1 MLCRRLLLCHEKARN
16 PDGGVDDPDLSC
28 RGETIV
34 ISKARRSTKE
44 EIVLNHITLSIVTV
58 SRNASSTIDDCVA
71 SIRHQRV
78 PVEHI
83 IIDGAS
89 QDDTV
94 QRIEHS
100 GATIAHL
107 LSEPD
112 HGMYDAM
119 NKGLALATGEVVGIL
134 NADDFYAHRHVLKEV
149 ARVFSDST
157 VDACYGDVVYIDAAG
172 SGRVVRAWKSCDYEP
187 SLFYR
192 GWMPPHP
199 SFFVRRR
206 IYTKCGGFDLRLGT
220 SADYELMLRLL
231 VRYGCTAKYIPHT
244 LVVMRMGGASNASL
258 QNRIKANRMDRLAW
272 SVNGLRPRPWT
283 LLLKPA
289 SKIGQYVAPRFSDKR
304 VNRWWLDHAHLDAV
318 RE

>member
-1 MLCRRLLLCHEKARN
+1 MTANEK
-16 PDGGVDDPDLSC
+16 
-28 RGETIV
+28 
-34 ISKARRSTKE
+34 
-44 EIVLNHITLSIVTV
+44 IVLNHVRLSIITV

-71 SIRHQRV
+71 SIRHQEV

-83 IIDGAS
+83 VIDGAS

-94 QRIEHS
+94 RKIERS
-100 GATIAHL
+100 GGSIAHVV
-107 LSEPD
+107 SEPD

-134 NADDFYAHRHVLKEV
+134 NADDFYAHPHVLSQV

-157 VDACYGDVVYIDAAG
+157 VDACYGDVVYIDSSG
-172 SGRVVRAWKSCDYEP
+172 SGGVVRAWKSCDYER

-206 IYTKCGGFDLRLGT
+206 IYTKYGGFDLRLGT

-231 VRYGCTAKYIPHT
+231 VRHGCAAKYIPDT
-244 LVVMRMGGASNASL
+244 LVAMRMGGASNASL

-289 SKIGQYVAPRFSDKR
+289 SKIGQYVVPRFSDKK
-304 VNRWWLDHAHLDAV
+304 VTRWWLGNSHPDAV